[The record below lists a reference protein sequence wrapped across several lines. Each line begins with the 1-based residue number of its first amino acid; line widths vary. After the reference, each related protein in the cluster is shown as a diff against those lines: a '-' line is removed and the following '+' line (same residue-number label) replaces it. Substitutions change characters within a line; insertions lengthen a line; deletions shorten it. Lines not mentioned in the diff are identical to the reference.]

1 MPSAPAVS
9 EGVGNMTEA
18 QLIGSLQRQLHKAQ
32 IHLRLLE
39 DQWLELQEDID
50 VLEEVMTSALV
61 ALLKSEEATARHQP
75 FHGPLP
81 LPPPLAKK
89 INYEWSGL
97 VKRMSFEDKEA
108 ELGLLLTRMQGE
120 PADWRQ
126 LYRHIRRKLIELR
139 AFGMPMP
146 ADLVEF
152 EHDLEAEL
160 AADKEDAE
168 RRARLDKVISE
179 RSTRS

>member
-1 MPSAPAVS
+1 
-9 EGVGNMTEA
+9 MTA
-18 QLIGSLQRQLHKAQ
+18 SQLINMIDVQLNISALERRLHKAQ

-39 DQWLELQEDID
+39 DHWLELQEDID
-50 VLEEVMTSALV
+50 VLEEIMTSALV
-61 ALLKSEEATARHQP
+61 GVLKSAKATARHQP
-75 FHGPLP
+75 YPRPLP
-81 LPPPLAKK
+81 LPAPLPKK
-89 INYEWSGL
+89 VNYGWSGL
-97 VKRMSFEDKEA
+97 VKRMSFENEEA

-120 PADWRQ
+120 PADWRE
-126 LYRHIRRKLIELR
+126 LYQQIRLKLNELK

-160 AADKEDAE
+160 GADKEDAE